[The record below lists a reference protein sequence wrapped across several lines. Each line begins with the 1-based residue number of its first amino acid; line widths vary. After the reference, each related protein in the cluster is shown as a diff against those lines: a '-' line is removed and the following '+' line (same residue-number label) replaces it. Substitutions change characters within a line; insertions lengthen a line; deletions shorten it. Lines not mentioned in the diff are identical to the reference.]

1 MEKWHYIAEGR
12 QEGPVDEFR
21 LALLLRQG
29 EVMAETWVWRQ
40 GLPAWLPLSEAMPQL
55 IRKEEPVRKEDEV
68 SALADLPRH
77 TSFTRAPGKR
87 ALEAKKAFTRRPG
100 GEAAE
105 VAPEAMAEPVAEKP
119 ATEAV
124 FHPAADGEAVAA
136 PGAGRGWKILAA
148 VLVVAGLGVAIWLQ
162 IPRHEGKP
170 VPAVQPVAKAAP
182 SPSPEPAK
190 ASVDETAISAS
201 GVARELLPARVLD
214 FALDPASVRLNEVNG
229 LKILKATYE
238 AGEVTIGL
246 QFLKVNS
253 PDEGEE
259 TAYIAAKSA
268 GVEDPVATRENPK
281 LYQVLGR
288 NDVHFAAWTAAG
300 VVFTAVS
307 PDEAAE
313 QRFLQQYLRDTLGTL
328 PAGASAY

>member
-105 VAPEAMAEPVAEKP
+105 VAPEAMA
-119 ATEAV
+119 
-124 FHPAADGEAVAA
+124 
-136 PGAGRGWKILAA
+136 
-148 VLVVAGLGVAIWLQ
+148 
-162 IPRHEGKP
+162 
-170 VPAVQPVAKAAP
+170 
-182 SPSPEPAK
+182 EPAK